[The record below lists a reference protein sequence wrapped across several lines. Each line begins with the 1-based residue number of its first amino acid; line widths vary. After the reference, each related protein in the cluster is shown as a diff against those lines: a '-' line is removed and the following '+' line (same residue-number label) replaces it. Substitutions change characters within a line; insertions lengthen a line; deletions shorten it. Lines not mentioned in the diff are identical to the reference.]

1 VERAQAEFDAEA
13 RLLAENV
20 LASSDSMKGAS
31 NILNAD
37 RDRYMM
43 TESQVKKK
51 WVALSLIES
60 MLLDTLVLANFEYY
74 SCSPRRFQL
83 LGSLEYPT
91 KRWALLGDFEAND
104 TRAEQS
110 FEIPQPMYVRY
121 LKLRFLTHYGAQH
134 YWSVSAVR
142 AYGQTVVDKYQADWE
157 RVQEAKNA
165 VADATQLQLEAQ
177 KEAHAEGGEAVE
189 AAEATELPTEFVAV
203 TVKM

>member
-1 VERAQAEFDAEA
+1 MLPYVRPKAPLKD
-13 RLLAENV
+13 RLNFLDDNVGAKV

-91 KRWALLGDFEAND
+91 KR
-104 TRAEQS
+104 
-110 FEIPQPMYVRY
+110 
-121 LKLRFLTHYGAQH
+121 
-134 YWSVSAVR
+134 
-142 AYGQTVVDKYQADWE
+142 
-157 RVQEAKNA
+157 
-165 VADATQLQLEAQ
+165 
-177 KEAHAEGGEAVE
+177 
-189 AAEATELPTEFVAV
+189 
-203 TVKM
+203 